1 MADWYAAYNGGS
13 GANNINIHLV
23 VNEGTRT
30 SSAVTVDFAL
40 YIERTVGTGFWAGT
54 NSGNTASVVID
65 GATYNY
71 SNYTYDFR
79 SGSGTFRQ
87 FLIGSGSRTIS
98 TTSPLNITV
107 SATANQGVTPPGS
120 ATIGGQSFT
129 ITPLPAFTDSTIV
142 PTANVGFSYLDSV
155 AATSTTGYSV
165 FSGALPSGINLNTS
179 TGVIAGTPTVGGNF
193 NFIIR
198 ASNAFGNANTP
209 ALSIN
214 VFSGARVWNGTS
226 FISGTNESWN
236 GTAFVTST
244 TRVWNGS
251 NWVSAR

>member
-1 MADWYAAYNGGS
+1 MADWYANYTGGS
-13 GANNINIHLV
+13 GASNISIHLV
-23 VNEGTRT
+23 VNEGART
-30 SSAVTVDFAL
+30 STTVRVDFAL
-40 YIERTVGTGFWAGT
+40 YIERTVGVGFYAESG
-54 NSGNTASVVID
+54 SGNTSSIVID
-65 GATYNY
+65 GETFSR

-87 FLIGSGSRTIS
+87 FLINSGSKTIS
-98 TTSPLNITV
+98 TTSPRTITV
-107 SATANQGVTPPGS
+107 SAATNQGVNPPGT

-142 PTANVGFSYLDSV
+142 PIANVGFSYLDSV

-165 FSGALPSGINLNTS
+165 FSGALPNGINLNTS

-236 GTAFVTST
+236 GTQFVTST